1 MRINQSYWIWGQFSK
16 KDTLYL
22 NSIKDNVQIS
32 LKSPKFEIHLTLCG
46 PYEKLDNEFLFNL
59 NNLSNKNHSII
70 LNLEKIDFSDEKFKS
85 FFIKTNKSLELNN
98 LRNSIYKLSKFAS
111 KNYYDPHISL
121 AYGNHKKYN
130 KELLISRMPKLRK
143 KILLSKI
150 SLVYVNEELNIWRI
164 LNNYDLR
171 IDKR

>member
-1 MRINQSYWIWGQFSK
+1 MRINKAYWIWGRFSEN
-16 KDTLYL
+16 DTLYL

-32 LKSPKFEIHLTLCG
+32 LKSPKFDIHLTLCG
-46 PYEKLDNEFLFNL
+46 PYKKLDHDFLFNL
-59 NNLSNKNHSII
+59 NNLSNKNQSII
-70 LNLEKIDFSDEKFKS
+70 LNLEKFDFSDEKFKS
-85 FFIKTNKSLELNN
+85 FFIKTTKSIELNN
-98 LRNSIYKLSKFAS
+98 FRNSIYKLSKFVS
-111 KNYYDPHISL
+111 KNDYDPHISL

-130 KELLISRMPKLRK
+130 KDLLISRMPKLRK

-171 IDKR
+171 ID

>member
-1 MRINQSYWIWGQFSK
+1 MRISKAYWIWGQFSE

-32 LKSPKFEIHLTLCG
+32 LKSPKFDVHLTLCG
-46 PYEKLDNEFLFNL
+46 PYEKLDHDFLFNL
-59 NNLSNKNHSII
+59 NNLSNKNQSII
-70 LNLEKIDFSDEKFKS
+70 LNLEKFDFSDEKFKS
-85 FFIKTNKSLELNN
+85 FFIKTNKSIELNN

-111 KNYYDPHISL
+111 KNDYDPHISL

-130 KELLISRMPKLRK
+130 KDLLISRMPILRK

-171 IDKR
+171 ID

>member
-1 MRINQSYWIWGQFSK
+1 MRISKAYWIWGQFSK
-16 KDTLYL
+16 QDTLYL

-32 LKSPKFEIHLTLCG
+32 LKSPKFDIHLTLCG
-46 PYEKLDNEFLFNL
+46 PYEKLAHDFLFNL
-59 NNLSNKNHSII
+59 NNLSNKNQSII
-70 LNLEKIDFSDEKFKS
+70 LNLEKFDYSDEKFRS
-85 FFIKTNKSLELNN
+85 FFIKTTKSIELNN

-111 KNYYDPHISL
+111 KNDYEPHISL

-130 KELLISRMPKLRK
+130 KDLLILRMPKLRK

-164 LNNYDLR
+164 LNNYNLR
-171 IDKR
+171 ID

>member
-1 MRINQSYWIWGQFSK
+1 MRISKAYWIWGQFSK

-32 LKSPKFEIHLTLCG
+32 LKSPKFDIHLTLCG
-46 PYEKLDNEFLFNL
+46 PYEKLSHDFLFNL
-59 NNLSNKNHSII
+59 NNLSNKNKSII
-70 LNLEKIDFSDEKFKS
+70 LNLEKFDFSDEKFKS
-85 FFIKTNKSLELNN
+85 FFIKTNKSIELNN
-98 LRNSIYKLSKFAS
+98 LRNNIYKLSKFAS
-111 KNYYDPHISL
+111 KNDYDPHISL
-121 AYGNHKKYN
+121 AYGNHKKYQ
-130 KELLISRMPKLRK
+130 KDLLISRMPKLRK

-171 IDKR
+171 ID

>member
-1 MRINQSYWIWGQFSK
+1 MRISKAYWIWGQFSI

-22 NSIKDNVQIS
+22 NSIKDNVQIF
-32 LKSPKFEIHLTLCG
+32 LESPNFDIHLTICG
-46 PYEKLDNEFLFNL
+46 PYEKLGCDFLNNL
-59 NNLSNKNHSII
+59 KNLSNKNQSII
-70 LNLEKIDFSDEKFKS
+70 LNLEKFDFSDEKFKS
-85 FFIKTNKSLELNN
+85 FFIKTNQSIELNN

-111 KNYYDPHISL
+111 KNDYDPHISL
-121 AYGNHKKYN
+121 AYGNHKKYQ
-130 KELLISRMPKLRK
+130 KDLLISRMPKLRK

-171 IDKR
+171 ID

>member
-1 MRINQSYWIWGQFSK
+1 MRISKAYWIWGQFSE

-32 LKSPKFEIHLTLCG
+32 LKSPKFDVHLTLCG
-46 PYEKLDNEFLFNL
+46 PYEKLDHDFLFNL
-59 NNLSNKNHSII
+59 NNLSNKNQSII
-70 LNLEKIDFSDEKFKS
+70 LNLEKFDFSDEKFKS
-85 FFIKTNKSLELNN
+85 FFIKTNKSIELNN
-98 LRNSIYKLSKFAS
+98 LRNNIYKLSKFAS
-111 KNYYDPHISL
+111 KNDYDPHISL
-121 AYGNHKKYN
+121 AYGNHKKYQ
-130 KELLISRMPKLRK
+130 KDLLISRMPKLRK

-171 IDKR
+171 ID

>member
-1 MRINQSYWIWGQFSK
+1 MRISKAYWIWGQFSK

-32 LKSPKFEIHLTLCG
+32 LKSPRFDIHLTLCG
-46 PYEKLDNEFLFNL
+46 PYEKLGQDFLFNL
-59 NNLSNKNHSII
+59 NNLSNKNQSII
-70 LNLEKIDFSDEKFKS
+70 LNLEKFDFSDEKFKS
-85 FFIKTNKSLELNN
+85 FFIKTNKSIELN
-98 LRNSIYKLSKFAS
+98 KFAS
-111 KNYYDPHISL
+111 KNHYDPHISL
-121 AYGNHKKYN
+121 AYGNHKKYH
-130 KELLISRMPKLRK
+130 KDLLISRMPKLRK

-171 IDKR
+171 IDQR